1 MDAMLSDLKIEK
13 KLMAAFAVVILAI
26 VAMGLTVFLQINA
39 LDAARTDRSRAGVV
53 QREAEA
59 AQFYLARQEASYRG
73 FLVSR
78 DPYYLQRVEEH
89 RKSFNQSLDRLV
101 QLDRSSAAQARA
113 ARTAADEWNK
123 QVVQRGRVMVADQ
136 AGWMQAIAMVGRDG
150 QADKFIDP
158 AESALDGLI
167 EKKVQESRLYGEK
180 QVAAAKTARMV
191 LIGGLLLALA
201 LAGGM
206 AVMLTNVLAKP
217 LTAMTTAMRRL
228 ASGDTSVPVPAA
240 GRKDEVGQ
248 MAAAVQTFKDAA
260 IAKDALEAETAA
272 QRRAVEEERARVEAE
287 KARAAEEDRVAITAL
302 AEGLN
307 AMAAGDLTYR
317 IDVPFAPKAEQLK
330 ADFNAA
336 ISQLE
341 QAVAV
346 VVDNVA
352 AIRSGSG
359 EISQAS
365 DDLSRRTEQQA
376 ASLEETAAALDEITA
391 TVNRTADG
399 ARQASRVVQTAR
411 NEAEASGAVVSDAVA
426 AMTAIEQ
433 SSNQIGAI
441 IGVIDEIAFQTNL
454 LALNAGV
461 EAARAG
467 DAGRGFAVVASEVR
481 ALAQR
486 SADAAKE
493 IKTLITA
500 SGRQVEQGVALVGQ
514 TGQALGRIVA
524 EVAEIDG
531 LMSEISASAQEQA
544 TGLQQV
550 NTAVNQMDQV
560 TQQNAAM
567 VEESTAASHSLAQEA
582 DVLAASVARF
592 KVAQGANGVAAP
604 ARVSAPPSQ
613 GQSSPFKAKPAPVA
627 ADAAPAR
634 TPQPVAETVAALKT
648 MGRGGAALKA
658 EIIEDGW
665 EEF

>member
-1 MDAMLSDLKIEK
+1 M
-13 KLMAAFAVVILAI
+13 
-26 VAMGLTVFLQINA
+26 
-39 LDAARTDRSRAGVV
+39 
-53 QREAEA
+53 
-59 AQFYLARQEASYRG
+59 
-73 FLVSR
+73 
-78 DPYYLQRVEEH
+78 
-89 RKSFNQSLDRLV
+89 
-101 QLDRSSAAQARA
+101 
-113 ARTAADEWNK
+113 
-123 QVVQRGRVMVADQ
+123 
-136 AGWMQAIAMVGRDG
+136 
-150 QADKFIDP
+150 
-158 AESALDGLI
+158 
-167 EKKVQESRLYGEK
+167 
-180 QVAAAKTARMV
+180 
-191 LIGGLLLALA
+191 
-201 LAGGM
+201 
-206 AVMLTNVLAKP
+206 
-217 LTAMTTAMRRL
+217 
-228 ASGDTSVPVPAA
+228 
-240 GRKDEVGQ
+240 
-248 MAAAVQTFKDAA
+248 
-260 IAKDALEAETAA
+260 
-272 QRRAVEEERARVEAE
+272 
-287 KARAAEEDRVAITAL
+287 KA
-302 AEGLN
+302 
-307 AMAAGDLTYR
+307 
-317 IDVPFAPKAEQLK
+317 P
-330 ADFNAA
+330 
-336 ISQLE
+336 
-341 QAVAV
+341 
-346 VVDNVA
+346 
-352 AIRSGSG
+352 
-359 EISQAS
+359 
-365 DDLSRRTEQQA
+365 
-376 ASLEETAAALDEITA
+376 A
-391 TVNRTADG
+391 TVNRPADG

-500 SGRQVEQGVALVGQ
+500 SGRQVEQGVTLVGQ

-550 NTAVNQMDQV
+550 NVAVNQMDQV

-592 KVAQGANGVAAP
+592 KVAQGANAVAAS
-604 ARVSAPPSQ
+604 ARVSVSPSL
-613 GQSSPFKAKPAPVA
+613 GQPSYKAQPAPVA
-627 ADAAPAR
+627 VDAAPAR

>member
-26 VAMGLTVFLQINA
+26 VAMGAMVFLQINA
-39 LDAARTDRSRAGVV
+39 LEGARLDRVRASAV
-53 QREAEA
+53 QREAET

-78 DPYYLQRVEEH
+78 DAYYLQRLEEH
-89 RKSFNQSLDRLV
+89 RQSFNKSLDRV
-101 QLDRSSAAQARA
+101 TQLDRTSAPQVRTARA
-113 ARTAADEWNK
+113 AADEWHK
-123 QVVQRGRVMVADQ
+123 QVVQRGQALVTDQ
-136 AGWMQAIAMVGRDG
+136 AGWMQAIAMVGRNG
-150 QADKFIDP
+150 EADKFIDP
-158 AESALDGLI
+158 VETTLNALVD
-167 EKKVQESRLYGEK
+167 KKAQESRVYGEV
-180 QVAAAKTARMV
+180 QVSTAKTARMI
-191 LIGGLLLALA
+191 LIGGLVLALA

-206 AVMLTNVLAKP
+206 AVMLTNVLARP
-217 LTAMTTAMRRL
+217 LTAMTSAMRRL
-228 ASGDTSVPVPAA
+228 ASGDTSVAVPAA

-260 IAKDALEAETAA
+260 IAKDRLEVEAAA
-272 QRRAVEEERARVEAE
+272 QRQAAEDERIRVEAE
-287 KARAAEEDRVAITAL
+287 KAQAAEEDRVAITAL
-302 AEGLN
+302 AQGLG
-307 AMAAGDLTYR
+307 AMANGDLTHR
-317 IDVPFAPKAEQLK
+317 MTATVAPKAEQLK

-341 QAVAV
+341 QAVAAV
-346 VVDNVA
+346 ISNVA

-391 TVNRTADG
+391 TVNKTADG
-399 ARQASRVVQTAR
+399 ARQASHVVQTAR

-486 SADAAKE
+486 SAEAAKE

-500 SGRQVEQGVALVGQ
+500 SGRQVEQGVSLVGQ
-514 TGQALGRIVA
+514 TGEALGRIVA
-524 EVAEIDG
+524 GVAEIDG

-592 KVAQGANGVAAP
+592 KVAQGATVVATP
-604 ARVSAPPSQ
+604 ARVSAPASQ
-613 GQSSPFKAKPAPVA
+613 AQPAFRAQPAPVA

-648 MGRGGAALKA
+648 MGRGGAALKS
-658 EIIEDGW
+658 EVMEDGW